1 MGGLS
6 WNIQEGFGAPF
17 GRELNGRV
25 MNRIQ
30 AAMTERHPFRP
41 GLHVDDEVATPT
53 SCVCSAAFIRRDSL
67 QGKRRRDDT
76 FDVDS
81 MFLVY
86 RVTPCALHNGLF
98 GARSPQLVFLRET
111 GEYPESVEHM
121 EVTIVDGHNESM
133 AWIIGHMDR
142 LWIRWLISRGHQGE
156 AEAYAQLRQVRFDD

>member
-111 GEYPESVEHM
+111 GGVSGERGAYGGDHRGRPQRIHGVDHRPHGSALDSVA
-121 EVTIVDGHNESM
+121 DQP
-133 AWIIGHMDR
+133 R
-142 LWIRWLISRGHQGE
+142 PPRRG
-156 AEAYAQLRQVRFDD
+156 